1 MDHDYH
7 KTLQWIKHGKKYL
20 KQYGAFVCHGQNR
33 RHPCQSQKGQHHT
46 RTPEGRPVERQR
58 KQHYVAACHAPG
70 SNQTPVHQSILVCG
84 TKTINL
90 ETIKQITLDSFI
102 YFFIDNPTTV
112 LKAVANYKYLSI
124 VLAPILANVIFFST
138 IAFSHMHCKRFVTR
152 RCKWLG
158 LTWRYW
164 RWWLT
169 KLLLKLLHTWHIWA
183 SNRYEAHSSDCKQTE
198 HPQKEQNIEL
208 SPKKNVAA
216 AS

>member
-1 MDHDYH
+1 MPCWERESHITQLQVTSQSITKPPFH
-7 KTLQWIKHGKKYL
+7 K
-20 KQYGAFVCHGQNR
+20 AFF
-33 RHPCQSQKGQHHT
+33 
-46 RTPEGRPVERQR
+46 
-58 KQHYVAACHAPG
+58 YVAPRPLTWKPQADKHLI
-70 SNQTPVHQSILVCG
+70 VLIIF
-84 TKTINL
+84 IN
-90 ETIKQITLDSFI
+90 
-102 YFFIDNPTTV
+102 YPTTV
-112 LKAVANYKYLSI
+112 INAVANYKYLSML
-124 VLAPILANVIFFST
+124 LALIWAKNFFPI

-208 SPKKNVAA
+208 SPEICFCCKLAFKYDFMQKSIFIKNEFLGCFKGAFTLHNIF
-216 AS
+216 S